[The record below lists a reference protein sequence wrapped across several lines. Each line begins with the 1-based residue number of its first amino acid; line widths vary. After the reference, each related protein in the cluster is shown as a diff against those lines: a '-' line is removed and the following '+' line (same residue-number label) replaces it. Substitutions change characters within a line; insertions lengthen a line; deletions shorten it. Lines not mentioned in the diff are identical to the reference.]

1 MTAVSPIMDL
11 DVLLKPISD
20 ETSVGQDLRYVLY
33 DQKKGIYWHDR
44 IREAH
49 RENLYETVPKL
60 PDWPAVI
67 ELSTQALTSLTKDLQ
82 IAAWLSDALV
92 KHNGHD
98 RLAGLRDSL
107 KLIRGLIE
115 NYWDELFPEIDP
127 EGDDG
132 HFKARANIIAVL
144 DGRLSIA
151 IKTIPLTESMSG
163 FKYSFMD
170 WEAAKSCDMP
180 DKDGFDSYGTYGSE
194 QAELEGKITLEGW
207 EKAVN
212 GTPYQFFKGRLDL
225 LHECSAEL
233 TALGEAMDLR
243 FGQESP
249 SLRGLQRS
257 LEDMTSLM
265 KKWEREKRP
274 PEVAAEVEGSMTTED
289 HDSLNGKATGFG
301 LPAIS
306 GSIRSRNEALRRLAD
321 IAEYF
326 RQTEPHSPVSYLV
339 QRAIKWGNMPL
350 DAWLGDVVKEES
362 VLSQLRETLG
372 IKSNNGSGD

>member
-1 MTAVSPIMDL
+1 MTAVSPITDIET
-11 DVLLKPISD
+11 LLKPISD
-20 ETSVGQDLRYVLY
+20 ETSVGQDLRYVLF

-60 PDWPAVI
+60 PDWPTVI
-67 ELSTQALTSLTKDLQ
+67 DLSTKALTSHTKDLQ

-98 RLAGLRDSL
+98 RLAGLHDSL
-107 KLIRGLIE
+107 KLMRGLIE
-115 NYWDELFPEIDP
+115 EYWDEVFPEIDP

-132 HFKARANIIAVL
+132 HFRARANIIAAL

-151 IKTIPLTESMSG
+151 IKTIPFTESVSG

-170 WEAAKSCDMP
+170 WETAKSFDP
-180 DKDGFDSYGTYGSE
+180 SDKDGLDSYGAYGSE
-194 QAELEGKITLEGW
+194 QAVQERKITIEDW
-207 EKAVN
+207 DKAVN

-225 LHECSAEL
+225 LHECTEEL
-233 TALGEAMDLR
+233 TMLGEAIDLR
-243 FGQESP
+243 FKREAPGLKG
-249 SLRGLQRS
+249 LRRS
-257 LEDMTSLM
+257 LEDLTSLM
-265 KKWEREKRP
+265 KKLEREKRP
-274 PEVAAEVEGSMTTED
+274 PEVAAEIEGSMTTED
-289 HDSLNGKATGFG
+289 PELLNGRAAGFG

-306 GSIRSRNEALRRLAD
+306 GSIQSRNEALRRLAD

-350 DAWLGDVVKEES
+350 DVWLEDVVKEENI
-362 VLSQLRETLG
+362 LGQLRETLG
-372 IKSNNGSGD
+372 IK